1 MRKNCMKANSRQRKK
16 RTTASNLEA
25 RFDAGEDVLDYFD
38 VSKAVRG
45 DLPPQSVKVD
55 LPAWVVGVLDIEA
68 DRRGVPRQSLV
79 KFAVV
84 EWLEE
89 QSKKRRQ
96 GQKEPLAAQTV

>member
-1 MRKNCMKANSRQRKK
+1 MKRNSKRHQT
-16 RTTASNLEA
+16 RTTAANLEA

-45 DLPPQSVKVD
+45 DIPPQSVKVD
-55 LPAWVVGVLDIEA
+55 LPAWVVSALDNEA

-89 QSKKRRQ
+89 QGKKLREA
-96 GQKEPLAAQTV
+96 QKEVAAEATA

>member
-1 MRKNCMKANSRQRKK
+1 MKSNSKRHQT
-16 RTTASNLEA
+16 RTTAANLEG

-38 VSKAVRG
+38 VSKAARG
-45 DLPPQSVKVD
+45 DIPSQSVNVD
-55 LPAWVVGVLDIEA
+55 LPAWVVSALDNEA

-89 QSKKRRQ
+89 QGKKVREA
-96 GQKEPLAAQTV
+96 QKEMAEEATA